1 VQYTFKKVYFGN
13 GSFPDDPGLVSAVMF
28 AVIDEM
34 GADLLESVRRVALVA
49 VILEG
54 IILMEL
60 GQLKSSGI

>member
-1 VQYTFKKVYFGN
+1 
-13 GSFPDDPGLVSAVMF
+13 MF

-34 GADLLESVRRVALVA
+34 GTDLLESVRGVTLVA

-60 GQLKSSGI
+60 G